1 MRITSQCILPE
12 TTRHHRYTKMPHT
25 RRPRKSD
32 SRIQQQKRLQVTD
45 AEGWTHVTTNKNV
58 RRALRPNQS
67 ADGGQSTTPLLMPAE
82 APSQLSLGD
91 LQTQFNGYRERWEG
105 SETWRVMADTLR
117 RRFEGTSSISD
128 PVPHATELENI
139 VCIGLGSPSGFLR
152 GGWVDRRSV
161 SLYQLAAL
169 VGVMELINKYCPSIT
184 AYAQDPVFNQLD
196 RLLLNSL
203 GITVLEHPEG
213 FAKVSSRSFLY
224 CPGAE
229 RTHLEQLFAADPPL
243 LFGGPL
249 EGVESEV
256 VDRYLGTR
264 ESVRVPTFEINEHA
278 FWNMRLYLLKKE

>member
-1 MRITSQCILPE
+1 
-12 TTRHHRYTKMPHT
+12 MPHT
-25 RRPRKSD
+25 RRPRKPD
-32 SRIQQQKRLQVTD
+32 SKLQQQKRLQVTD
-45 AEGWTHVTTNKNV
+45 ADGWTHVTTNQNV

-67 ADGGQSTTPLLMPAE
+67 ADGGQSSTPALLPAE
-82 APSQLSLGD
+82 APSQLTLDD

-117 RRFEGTSSISD
+117 TRFEESSSIADSD
-128 PVPHATELENI
+128 PRATSLKNI

-169 VGVMELINKYCPSIT
+169 VGVTELMKKYHPSIT

-196 RLLLNSL
+196 RSLLKTL
-203 GITVLEHPEG
+203 GITVLDHPEG
-213 FAKVSSRSFLY
+213 FAKVSDRSFLY

-229 RTHLEQLFAADPPL
+229 RTHLEQLL
-243 LFGGPL
+243 GI
-249 EGVESEV
+249 ESEV
-256 VDRYLGTR
+256 VNRYLGAR
-264 ESVRVPTFEINEHA
+264 ESVRVPTFESNEHA

>member
-1 MRITSQCILPE
+1 
-12 TTRHHRYTKMPHT
+12 MPHT
-25 RRPRKSD
+25 RRPRKPD
-32 SRIQQQKRLQVTD
+32 SKLQQQKRLQVTD
-45 AEGWTHVTTNKNV
+45 ADGWTHVTTNKNV

-67 ADGGQSTTPLLMPAE
+67 ADGGQSTTPALLPAE
-82 APSQLSLGD
+82 APSQLTLDD

-117 RRFEGTSSISD
+117 RRFEGSSSISD
-128 PVPHATELENI
+128 PDPRATPLENI

-169 VGVMELINKYCPSIT
+169 VGVTGLMKKYCPSII

-196 RLLLNSL
+196 RSLLNSL
-203 GITVLEHPEG
+203 GITVLDHPEG
-213 FAKVSSRSFLY
+213 FEKASNRSFLY

-229 RTHLEQLFAADPPL
+229 RTHLEQLLASDPPL

-249 EGVESEV
+249 ERIESEV

-264 ESVRVPTFEINEHA
+264 ESVRVPTFETNEHA
-278 FWNMRLYLLKKE
+278 FWNMRLYLLKTD

>member
-82 APSQLSLGD
+82 APSQLTLGD
-91 LQTQFNGYRERWEG
+91 LHTQFNGYRERWEG

-169 VGVMELINKYCPSIT
+169 VGVMELISKSI
-184 AYAQDPVFNQLD
+184 AAISKFV
-196 RLLLNSL
+196 RLLWKDYLTEEC
-203 GITVLEHPEG
+203 IFP
-213 FAKVSSRSFLY
+213 FL
-224 CPGAE
+224 
-229 RTHLEQLFAADPPL
+229 R
-243 LFGGPL
+243 
-249 EGVESEV
+249 
-256 VDRYLGTR
+256 
-264 ESVRVPTFEINEHA
+264 
-278 FWNMRLYLLKKE
+278 

>member
-1 MRITSQCILPE
+1 
-12 TTRHHRYTKMPHT
+12 MPHT

-82 APSQLSLGD
+82 APSQLTLGD
-91 LQTQFNGYRERWEG
+91 LQIQFNGYRERWEG

>member
-82 APSQLSLGD
+82 APSQLTLGD
-91 LQTQFNGYRERWEG
+91 LHTQFNGYRERWEG